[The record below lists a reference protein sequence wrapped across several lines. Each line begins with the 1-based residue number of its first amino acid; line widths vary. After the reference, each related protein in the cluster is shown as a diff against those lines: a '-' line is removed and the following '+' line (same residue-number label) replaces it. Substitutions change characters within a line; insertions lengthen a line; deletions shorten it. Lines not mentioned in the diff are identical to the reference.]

1 MTKEDVLRITLQKVK
16 ENLKN
21 NEIKM
26 DDLQEIIMNINDN
39 DVNPE
44 GLLHYVV
51 KSLKTL
57 GFNHPDSRRARG
69 RRHPILRRHLRRHHD
84 QAGRLALRPR
94 I

>member
-26 DDLQEIIMNINDN
+26 DDLQEIIMNIKDN

-44 GLLHYVV
+44 G
-51 KSLKTL
+51 
-57 GFNHPDSRRARG
+57 
-69 RRHPILRRHLRRHHD
+69 
-84 QAGRLALRPR
+84 
-94 I
+94 